1 MLSMMQ
7 LSQSVLHAVGDIN
20 SHNRRLHGL
29 AARAPGRC
37 ERRAAVRAAR
47 KKRRHAV
54 CFPSHLPG
62 GEGRGLTVLL

>member
-20 SHNRRLHGL
+20 SHNQRLHGL
-29 AARAPGRC
+29 AGRASGRC

-47 KKRRHAV
+47 RKRRHAV
-54 CFPSHLPG
+54 CFPFAPTG
-62 GEGRGLTVLL
+62 GRERGGLTVL